1 MELTNVNTQRGKAE
15 RKNQSFELITI
26 YICNYKQTVYKC
38 NS

>member
-1 MELTNVNTQRGKAE
+1 MELTNVNTQRKAE

-26 YICNYKQTVYKC
+26 HICNYKQAVYKC